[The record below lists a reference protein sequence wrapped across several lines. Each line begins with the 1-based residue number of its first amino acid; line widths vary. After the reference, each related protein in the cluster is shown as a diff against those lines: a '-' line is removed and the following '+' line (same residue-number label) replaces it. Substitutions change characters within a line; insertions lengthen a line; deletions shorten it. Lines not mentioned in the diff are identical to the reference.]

1 MARDRNR
8 LLNFQAALGQRL
20 KQAAAQPKRDSRLA
34 VFAANQHFLLDL
46 ADVAEVAPVAAVTPV
61 PFTKSWFLGVTNVR
75 GTLYAV
81 SDMAAWILGRR
92 TTSSDAMRVVL
103 LGQRLARLR
112 TAIMVERVVGLR
124 LLDDMVGIPD
134 AELRPWEKSAWRDKD
149 GTAWHEIDLA
159 NLVMDSDF
167 LQVVQN

>member
-34 VFAANQHFLLDL
+34 VYAANKHFLLDL
-46 ADVAEVAPVAAVTPV
+46 ADVAEVAPVSAVTPV
-61 PFTKSWFLGVTNVR
+61 PFTRAWFLGVTNVR

-81 SDMAAWILGRR
+81 SDMAAWLLGRR
-92 TTSSDAMRVVL
+92 TPSNDATRVVL

-124 LLDDMVGIPD
+124 LLDDMVSIPN
-134 AELRPWEKSAWRDKD
+134 EPLRTWEKSAWRDKD
-149 GTAWHEIDLA
+149 GTAWYEIDLA
-159 NLVMDSDF
+159 SLVMDNEF